1 MLFGYSA
8 KDYFNIK
15 SEYVLEVDITPN
27 RADACSHYGVAR
39 DLYAYLIQNGK
50 QATLKRPSVEAFK
63 VDNHDMDIAIEVENT
78 EACPRYAGVS
88 IKGVTVKESPEWL
101 QNKLRLIGVRPINN
115 IVDITNY
122 ILHAYG
128 QPLHCFDA
136 DKIKGGKI
144 VVKTV
149 AEGTTF
155 VTLDEVERKLSDKD
169 LMICNTEEPMC
180 IAGVFGG
187 LDSGTTEQT
196 VDVFLKALISTRLG
210 YVKQPVAMD

>member
-1 MLFGYSA
+1 M
-8 KDYFNIK
+8 
-15 SEYVLEVDITPN
+15 
-27 RADACSHYGVAR
+27 
-39 DLYAYLIQNGK
+39 
-50 QATLKRPSVEAFK
+50 
-63 VDNHDMDIAIEVENT
+63 
-78 EACPRYAGVS
+78 
-88 IKGVTVKESPEWL
+88 
-101 QNKLRLIGVRPINN
+101 
-115 IVDITNY
+115 DITNY

-196 VDVFLKALISTRLG
+196 VDVFLESAYFNPTWVRKTARRHGLSTDSSFRFERGIDPNGTIYALKEAALLVQELAGGTISSEIKDNYPAPIADFTVELNYEKVHSLIG
-210 YVKQPVAMD
+210 KTIPVETIKSIVTSLEMKIVNETPGGLTLQVPPIVWMCNVIAM

>member
-1 MLFGYSA
+1 M
-8 KDYFNIK
+8 
-15 SEYVLEVDITPN
+15 DITPN

-122 ILHAYG
+122 IPSRIRPA
-128 QPLHCFDA
+128 P
-136 DKIKGGKI
+136 
-144 VVKTV
+144 
-149 AEGTTF
+149 
-155 VTLDEVERKLSDKD
+155 
-169 LMICNTEEPMC
+169 
-180 IAGVFGG
+180 
-187 LDSGTTEQT
+187 
-196 VDVFLKALISTRLG
+196 ALF
-210 YVKQPVAMD
+210 